1 MLEKK
6 IKKIELWNECVQV
19 LTAWLP
25 SSKECRPTGV
35 PVRPIDLANE
45 VFDPDGGSD
54 DPGPYSKDMLVY
66 SSMFNKPAWL

>member
-1 MLEKK
+1 M
-6 IKKIELWNECVQV
+6 

-35 PVRPIDLANE
+35 PVRPIDLAND

-54 DPGPYSKDMLVY
+54 DPGPYQK
-66 SSMFNKPAWL
+66 